1 MVFARFVCFSD
12 HVLFPV
18 SCIGPFDELPWDLDI
33 SRTLYSPM
41 YSLIWYT
48 IAGMYFKPLVW
59 SFDFTTSEVAR
70 K

>member
-48 IAGMYFKPLVW
+48 IAGCISNLLFGL
-59 SFDFTTSEVAR
+59 SILLLR